1 MSSPG
6 LVLKQTRYVNKAFW
20 RNPAA
25 AFFTVAFPLMFLV
38 IFNLLFGNEEIA
50 VPGGRAS
57 TSNFYVPA
65 ITAFAVISASFTYI
79 AMGIS
84 VSRDAGILKRIR
96 GTPLPPGSYMAARI
110 LHAILISFLLTAVGT
125 IGGALF
131 YGVDI
136 PTESLPALIVTVL
149 VGAAAFSAL
158 GLAVAGFIPNAE
170 AAPAVVNGIILPL
183 LFISDVY
190 IPDAGAPKWLRVVA
204 DIFPVK
210 HFSEALQVVFSPLTT
225 DSGFSWDHLAVIAL
239 WGVVGIVIASRY
251 FSWEPRR

>member
-1 MSSPG
+1 MSSVG
-6 LVLKQTRYVNKAFW
+6 LVLRQTGYVNKAFW
-20 RNPAA
+20 RNPGA

-50 VPGGRAS
+50 VPGGRAKM
-57 TSNFYVPA
+57 SNFYVPA

-96 GTPLPPGSYMAARI
+96 GTPLPAGAYMAARV
-110 LHAILISFLLTAVGT
+110 LHAIAIAFLLTAVAT

-131 YGVDI
+131 YGVDV
-136 PTESLPALIVTVL
+136 PTESMPALIVTVL

-158 GLAVAGFIPNAE
+158 GLAVAGFVPNAE

-190 IPDAGAPKWLRVVA
+190 ISDTGAPEWLRVVA
-204 DIFPVK
+204 KVFPVK
-210 HFSEALQVVFSPLTT
+210 HFSEALQVVFSPLNTG
-225 DSGFSWDHLAVIAL
+225 SGFSWGHLAVIAA
-239 WGVVGIVIASRY
+239 WGVVGIVVASRY